1 MSAMTI
7 VKSWAAALAEAP
19 PILAP
24 PREVAAR
31 TLAKPFALVL
41 AMSALVLL
49 VLRLAVSAVLP
60 TWAVAVIAPAATL
73 ALVVAVFG
81 AGVALGPLAVD
92 ERGEK
97 RALTQRHGF
106 WVVALGIVTG
116 LPMLGAFSLVD
127 PWETHYAEVAREM
140 IERRD
145 FVSPW
150 WANEGWFMS
159 KPVLVF
165 WLESLSMMILGVR
178 SGPDQV
184 LAGAHSF
191 ASGAAHP
198 EWAVRMPAFVLAVV
212 GAYILYNGV
221 SRTCSR
227 RAGFAGAAILL
238 TMPGYALL
246 SHQAITD
253 MPLVA
258 AVAASL
264 GFLLRALETPAEA
277 HVSRWSIRL
286 GKRAVTVHAGHAMAL
301 ALLVLT
307 VPQLLVLLSGHIHV
321 DASAA
326 TRFAIPGGVHFGA
339 DRLFAGSP
347 NACTLPGQPACAP
360 VAVAHVRLPPF
371 LQVAIWTP
379 LVVWLTAQL
388 ANETRAS
395 RLFAIAAWTAAAL
408 GAMAKGPAALVV
420 PAAAALAALAA
431 RRSLRPLLRLELL
444 TGLGVVV
451 VLVAPWYLAV
461 FARHGRVFIDEL
473 VMRHMLGRTL
483 EHLHDT
489 NGTDDVGI
497 AYFIKQLG
505 YATFPWSGIALV
517 AALAAPGH
525 DDASSGSRRS
535 RARALLFGATLFA
548 FALVSSMG
556 TKFHHYG
563 LLVLPGAAMVAGMW
577 LDERIAEAASD
588 RGSGRA
594 AASSAAFA
602 AAALVV
608 LLVARDLVL
617 APSDGHG
624 PAGTARFLQ
633 LMTYR
638 YDRRWPSTEVFAPA
652 LGAVAITAAIACIAL
667 ALRQWRA
674 RAALALGACAT
685 LGSMLLLDGSLVRAA
700 SDGGQRG
707 VFEAY
712 YRSRDDDVAHGTRA
726 AALVAYQLNWKGEN
740 FYTGNR
746 VAIFI
751 SSGAPMRTYLDARKK
766 SGEGTVY
773 FVTERGRVAG
783 LRNELGEVRSFAEL
797 TDRDV
802 SYEFALVRAEL

>member
-1 MSAMTI
+1 MSPMSV
-7 VKSWAAALAEAP
+7 VKSWAAAMADAP

-24 PREVAAR
+24 PREVLAR
-31 TLAKPFALVL
+31 TLARPFAIVL
-41 AMSALVLL
+41 GASALLLL

-60 TWAVAVIAPAATL
+60 TWCVALLAPAA
-73 ALVVAVFG
+73 ALVLVISVFR
-81 AGVALGPLAVD
+81 AGVALGPLAAD
-92 ERGEK
+92 ENGET
-97 RALTQRHGF
+97 RPLRRRHGF
-106 WVVALGIVTG
+106 WVVALGIVTA

-165 WLESLSMMILGVR
+165 WLESLSMLVLGVHT
-178 SGPDQV
+178 GPDQV

-198 EWAVRMPAFVLAVV
+198 EWAIRLPAFVLAVL

-221 SRTCSR
+221 SRTCGR

-246 SHQAITD
+246 SHQALTD

-258 AVAASL
+258 SVAASL
-264 GFLLRALETPAEA
+264 GFLLRALETRAEA

-286 GKRAVTVHAGHAMAL
+286 GARIVTVHAGHAMAL

-307 VPQLLVLLSGHIHV
+307 VPQLVVLLSSHVHLDASGIHV
-321 DASAA
+321 
-326 TRFAIPGGVHFGA
+326 GA
-339 DRLFAGSP
+339 DRLLAGSP
-347 NACTLPGQPACAP
+347 NACTLPGQPACAR
-360 VAVAHVRLPPF
+360 VAVAHARLPPF

-379 LVVWLTAQL
+379 LVVWLTSQL
-388 ANETRAS
+388 ASETRAA

-408 GAMAKGPAALVV
+408 GAMAKGPGALVV

-431 RRSLRPLLRLELL
+431 RRSLRPLLRLEIL
-444 TGLGVVV
+444 TGLGVVL

-461 FARHGRVFIDEL
+461 FARHGHVFIDEL

-483 EHLHDT
+483 DHLHDT

-497 AYFIKQLG
+497 SYFVKQLG

-517 AALAAPGH
+517 AALATPGQ
-525 DDASSGSRRS
+525 DDGSAASRRS

-563 LLVLPGAAMVAGMW
+563 LLVLPGAAMLAGVW
-577 LDERIAEAASD
+577 LDERIAEAASN
-588 RGSGRA
+588 RGAARA
-594 AASSAAFA
+594 AGSSFAFA
-602 AAALVV
+602 AAGVVV
-608 LLVARDLVL
+608 LLVARDLALV
-617 APSDGHG
+617 PSDGHA
-624 PAGTARFLQ
+624 PSGTARFLH

-638 YDRRWPSTEVFAPA
+638 YDRRWPGTEIFAPA
-652 LGAVAITAAIACIAL
+652 LGAIAVGAAL
-667 ALRQWRA
+667 ACGALARRRWRA
-674 RAALALGACAT
+674 RAAVALGACAV
-685 LGSMLLLDGSLVRAA
+685 LGSVVLLDGYLVRTA

-707 VFEAY
+707 IFETY
-712 YRSRDDDVAHGTRA
+712 YRSREADASRGA
-726 AALVAYQLNWKGEN
+726 PAGPLVAYQLNWKGEN
-740 FYTGNR
+740 FYSGND
-746 VAIFI
+746 VALFI
-751 SSGAPMRTYLDARKK
+751 ASGAPMHTYLDARKQR
-766 SGEGTVY
+766 GESTVY

-783 LRNELGEVRSFAEL
+783 LRGELGLVRSFTEL
-797 TDRDV
+797 TDRSA
-802 SYEFALVRAEL
+802 SYEFSLVRAEL

>member
-1 MSAMTI
+1 MSPMTL
-7 VKSWAAALAEAP
+7 VKCWAAAFSVAP
-19 PILAP
+19 QILAP

-31 TLAKPFALVL
+31 VLARPFALVL
-41 AMSALVLL
+41 ATSALVLL

-60 TWAVAVIAPAATL
+60 TWSVALLAPATAL
-73 ALVVAVFG
+73 ALVIAVFR

-92 ERGEK
+92 ERGES
-97 RALTQRHGF
+97 RPLTRRHGF
-106 WVVALGIVTG
+106 WVVALGIVTA

-165 WLESLSMMILGVR
+165 WLESVSMMVLGVR
-178 SGPDQV
+178 SGPDQI
-184 LAGAHSF
+184 LAGAF

-246 SHQAITD
+246 SHQALTD

-258 AVAASL
+258 SVAASL
-264 GFLLRALETPAEA
+264 GFLLRALETRAEA

-286 GKRAVTVHAGHAMAL
+286 GGCVVTVHAGHAMAL

-307 VPQLLVLLSGHIHV
+307 VPQLLALLAGHVHV
-321 DASAA
+321 DAS
-326 TRFAIPGGVHFGA
+326 GLHLGA
-339 DRLFAGSP
+339 DRLLAGSP
-347 NACTLPGQPACAP
+347 NACTLPGQPACAR
-360 VAVAHVRLPPF
+360 VAIAHAQLPPI

-379 LVVWLTAQL
+379 IVMWLTAQL
-388 ANETRAS
+388 ASETRAA
-395 RLFAIAAWTAAAL
+395 RLFAVAAWTAAAL

-420 PAAAALAALAA
+420 PAAAAIAAIAA

-444 TGLGVVV
+444 TGALVVV

-497 AYFIKQLG
+497 AYFVKQLG
-505 YATFPWSGIALV
+505 YATFPWSGVALV

-525 DDASSGSRRS
+525 DDSGGSRRS

-548 FALVSSMG
+548 FTLVSSMG

-563 LLVLPGAAMVAGMW
+563 LLVLPGAAMLSGMW
-577 LDERIAEAASD
+577 LDERIAEARSN
-588 RGSGRA
+588 RGAARS

-608 LLVARDLVL
+608 LLVARDVVLV
-617 APSDGHG
+617 PSDGHA
-624 PAGTARFLQ
+624 PAGTARFLH

-638 YDRRWPSTEVFAPA
+638 YDRRWPSTEAFAPA
-652 LGAVAITAAIACIAL
+652 LGAIAVAAAAFCGAL
-667 ALRQWRA
+667 AWRRWRA
-674 RAALALGACAT
+674 RGALALGACAI
-685 LGSMLLLDGSLVRAA
+685 LGSMVLLDGYLVRAA
-700 SDGGQRG
+700 PDGGQRG
-707 VFEAY
+707 IFERY
-712 YRSRDDDVAHGTRA
+712 YSARTADAARGTRA
-726 AALVAYQLNWKGEN
+726 SALVAYQLNWKGEN
-740 FYTGNR
+740 FYSGND

-751 SSGAPMRTYLDARKK
+751 SSGAPMRAYLDARKRI
-766 SGEGTVY
+766 GESIVY

-783 LRNELGEVRSFAEL
+783 LRNELGAVRSFTEL
-797 TDRDV
+797 ADRDA

>member
-1 MSAMTI
+1 MSPMSV
-7 VKSWAAALAEAP
+7 VKSWAAALADTP

-31 TLAKPFALVL
+31 TLARPFAIV
-41 AMSALVLL
+41 AAAGALLLL

-60 TWAVAVIAPAATL
+60 TWSVALLAPAAAL
-73 ALVVAVFG
+73 ALVVAVFR
-81 AGVALGPLAVD
+81 AGVALGPLATD
-92 ERGEK
+92 ERGET
-97 RALTQRHGF
+97 RPLRRRHGF
-106 WVVALGIVTG
+106 WVVALGIVTA

-165 WLESLSMMILGVR
+165 WLESLSMVILGVHT
-178 SGPDQV
+178 GPNQV

-198 EWAVRMPAFVLAVV
+198 EWAIRMPAFVLAVV

-227 RAGFAGAAILL
+227 RAGLAGAVILL

-246 SHQAITD
+246 SHQALTD

-258 AVAASL
+258 SVAASL
-264 GFLLRALETPAEA
+264 GFLLRSLETRAEA

-286 GKRAVTVHAGHAMAL
+286 GARAVTIHAGHAMAL

-307 VPQLLVLLSGHIHV
+307 VPQLVVLLSAHLHFDPSGLHV
-321 DASAA
+321 
-326 TRFAIPGGVHFGA
+326 GA
-339 DRLFAGSP
+339 DRLLAGSP
-347 NACTLPGQPACAP
+347 NACTLPGQPACAR
-360 VAVAHVRLPPF
+360 VAVAHANLPPF
-371 LQVAIWTP
+371 LQVALWTP
-379 LVVWLTAQL
+379 IVVWLTGQL
-388 ANETRAS
+388 ATETRAA

-431 RRSLRPLLRLELL
+431 RRSLRPLLRLEIL
-444 TGLGVVV
+444 TGLGVVI

-497 AYFIKQLG
+497 SYFIKQLG

-517 AALAAPGH
+517 AAIATPGH
-525 DDASSGSRRS
+525 DESAGGRS

-563 LLVLPGAAMVAGMW
+563 LLVLPGAAMLAGMW
-577 LDERIAEAASD
+577 LDERIAEAASG
-588 RGSGRA
+588 RGTARA
-594 AASSAAFA
+594 AASSASFA

-617 APSDGHG
+617 VPSEGHAPSG
-624 PAGTARFLQ
+624 AARFLQ

-638 YDRRWPSTEVFAPA
+638 YDRRWPGTEVFAPA
-652 LGAVAITAAIACIAL
+652 LAAIAVGAAVACGVL
-667 ALRQWRA
+667 ALRRWRG
-674 RAALALGACAT
+674 RAAVALGACAI
-685 LGSMLLLDGSLVRAA
+685 LGSVVLLDGYLVRAA

-707 VFEAY
+707 IFETY
-712 YRSRDDDVAHGTRA
+712 YRSRNADASAGTRVTS
-726 AALVAYQLNWKGEN
+726 LVAYQLNWKGEN
-740 FYTGNR
+740 FYSGND

-751 SSGAPMRTYLDARKK
+751 ASGAPMRTYLDARKR
-766 SGEGTVY
+766 SGESTVY

-783 LRNELGEVRSFAEL
+783 LRGELGAVRSFTEL
-797 TDRDV
+797 TDRTV
-802 SYEFALVRAEL
+802 SYEFSLVRAEL